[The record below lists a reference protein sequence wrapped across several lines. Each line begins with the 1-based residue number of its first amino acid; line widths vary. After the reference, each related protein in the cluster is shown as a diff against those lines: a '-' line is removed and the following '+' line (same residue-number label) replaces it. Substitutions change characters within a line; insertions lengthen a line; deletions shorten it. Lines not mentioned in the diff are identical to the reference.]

1 MIGGGDANMIDHI
14 VLLRWQPGA
23 SEAARE
29 AAATALAALPS
40 KVSGIVRYTAG
51 AQSSPEGKS
60 HGYDWGFVMTF
71 TDAAAR
77 DTYLPHPEHQR
88 VVAEM
93 LAPIVADVLAFEFE
107 HGDRLP

>member
-1 MIGGGDANMIDHI
+1 MIDHV

-23 SEAARE
+23 SEAAKD

-40 KVSGIVRYTAG
+40 KVPGIVRYTAG
-51 AQSSPEGKS
+51 VQNSPEGKG

-77 DTYLPHPEHQR
+77 DAYLPHPEHQR

-93 LAPIVADVLAFEFE
+93 LAPIVADVLAFDLA
-107 HGDRLP
+107 HGN